1 MHDALDLRELLGD
14 EVIQRQ
20 ESGYH
25 LDAVLPQ
32 AEKVLQS
39 DGPRWSAELE
49 QAYRLLETASV
60 RPDWPYQ
67 EPQDEAVI
75 LAIPSAA
82 ATTAPPGPNDW
93 PTGCTR
99 PGWPA
104 RLAATWANPSRA
116 SAGTAPGCAATSS
129 RPLTRSPTTC
139 RCWTQCLRA

>member
-20 ESGYH
+20 ESSFS
-25 LDAVLPQ
+25 LDTVLPQ

-49 QAYRLLETASV
+49 QAYRLLETAPV
-60 RPDWPYQ
+60 RPDSPYQ
-67 EPQDEAVI
+67 EPQDEAAI

-82 ATTAPPGPNDW
+82 ATIARPATANW

-99 PGWPA
+99 PGWA
-104 RLAATWANPSRA
+104 GALAATWANQSRVT
-116 SAGTAPGCAATSS
+116 AGTAPGCAAT
-129 RPLTRSPTTC
+129 
-139 RCWTQCLRA
+139 